1 MRPSSSEL
9 SCACSLSNI
18 MEGGSK
24 NWLLQF
30 SIQFWT
36 ALLPSY
42 AGWCNVLKN
51 IENFLCE
58 LGDHS
63 GVDLDTVKRCLEK
76 AIEQA
81 VCEYFG
87 VQDCEVDLNQQTV
100 GLDLYGGVSG
110 SLYRHFKGGTQKIQA
125 NGVMEVKLSL
135 LPPSVISKC
144 EELFRAFMDGAKTD
158 MLERRWRERVHSAVE
173 GVIIE
178 KGHDCVKVN
187 LGDEA
192 LGIMTRAEWTPT
204 EVGVYRQG
212 RLLQFYVLKVR
223 RIGNEV
229 LVYLSRGS
237 INFPAA
243 LVRKLAPWV
252 KVKAARRIRGKK
264 TWLQSDT
271 LLTRSTVLAVQKE
284 LRGEVIEVKARLI
297 NEAIHF
303 HHQEHQPDRSYAA
316 RPFFWPEEIS

>member
-1 MRPSSSEL
+1 M
-9 SCACSLSNI
+9 
-18 MEGGSK
+18 
-24 NWLLQF
+24 
-30 SIQFWT
+30 
-36 ALLPSY
+36 
-42 AGWCNVLKN
+42 LKN
-51 IENFLCE
+51 IKNFLCE

-63 GVDLDTVKRCLEK
+63 GVDRDTVQRCLEK

-100 GLDLYGGVSG
+100 DLDLYADVSR
-110 SLYRHFKGGTQKIQA
+110 SLYKHIKGRGQKIRA
-125 NGVMEVKLSL
+125 NGVMEIELSL
-135 LPPSVISKC
+135 LPSAVISKC
-144 EELFRAFMDGAKTD
+144 EELFRAFMDGAKAD
-158 MLERRWRERVHSAVE
+158 MLERRWRQRVHSAVD

-178 KGHDCVKVN
+178 KNHDRVKVN

-192 LGIMTRAEWTPT
+192 LGLMTRAEWTPR

-212 RLLQFYVLKVR
+212 RLLQFYVLKVS

-229 LVYLSRGS
+229 LVNLSRGS

-252 KVKAARRIRGKK
+252 KVKAVKRIRGKK

-271 LLTRSTVLAVQKE
+271 SLARSTLLAVQKE

-297 NEAIHF
+297 NEPVHF
-303 HHQEHQPDRSYAA
+303 HHQEHLPDKSYAS

>member
-1 MRPSSSEL
+1 MP
-9 SCACSLSNI
+9 
-18 MEGGSK
+18 
-24 NWLLQF
+24 
-30 SIQFWT
+30 
-36 ALLPSY
+36 
-42 AGWCNVLKN
+42 KN
-51 IENFLCE
+51 IEKLLCT
-58 LGDHS
+58 LGNGS
-63 GVDLDTVKRCLEK
+63 GVDRDTLRRCLEK

-100 GLDLYGGVSG
+100 DLDLYGGFSS
-110 SLYRHFKGGTQKIQA
+110 SLYKHIKGRTQKIQA

-135 LPPSVISKC
+135 LPPSVISRC
-144 EELFRAFMDGAKTD
+144 EELFRAFMDGAKAD
-158 MLERRWRERVHSAVE
+158 MLERRWRRRVHSAVE
-173 GVIIE
+173 GVIME
-178 KGHDCVKVN
+178 KNHDCVKVN

-192 LGIMTRAEWTPT
+192 LGIMTRAEWTPR
-204 EVGVYRQG
+204 EVRVYRLG

-237 INFPAA
+237 ISFPAA

-252 KVKAARRIRGKK
+252 KVKVTRRIRGKK
-264 TWLQSDT
+264 TWLLSDT
-271 LLTRSTVLAVQKE
+271 SLERPTVLAVQKE

-297 NEAIHF
+297 SEAIHF
-303 HHQEHQPDRSYAA
+303 HHQERRPDRSYAA